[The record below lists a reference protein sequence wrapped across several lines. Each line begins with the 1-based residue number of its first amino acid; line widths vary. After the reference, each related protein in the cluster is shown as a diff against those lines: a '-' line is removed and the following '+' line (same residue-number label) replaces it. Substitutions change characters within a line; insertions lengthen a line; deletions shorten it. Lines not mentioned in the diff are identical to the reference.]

1 MRTYPLS
8 APIADHEL
16 IDLGDPAG
24 LGGDMVS
31 GTPRISARVDFQDGG
46 MTAGIFEATT
56 GTVRI
61 HFPFTEH
68 ATILEGEVTIT
79 DEDGRAHTYRPGDS
93 YLIHQGQVVLW
104 EVAGP
109 RVRKSFF
116 NLARS

>member
-16 IDLGDPAG
+16 VDLGDPAG
-24 LGGDMVS
+24 LGGDVVS

-68 ATILEGEVTIT
+68 ATILDGEVTIT
-79 DEDGRAHTYRPGDS
+79 DEEGRAHTYRPGDS
-93 YLIHQGQVVLW
+93 YLIRQGQVVLW

-116 NLARS
+116 NLAQG

>member
-8 APIADHEL
+8 APIADEDL

-24 LGGDMVS
+24 LGGDVVS
-31 GTPRISARVDFQDGG
+31 GTPRISARVDFQDGA
-46 MTAGIFEATT
+46 MTAGIFQATT

-79 DEDGRAHTYRPGDS
+79 DEDGVVHTYRPGDS
-93 YLIHQGQVVLW
+93 YLIRQGQVVLW

-116 NLARS
+116 NLAQN